1 MATRAAIGM
10 KQPDGTI
17 RAIYLHWDG
26 YVAGAGAILGG
37 WYKTP
42 EQVTALLD
50 LGDLSELDVTP
61 EKCVAY
67 HRDRHEPFRTPS
79 IYADKLDY
87 QYKGKS
93 DFGADYL
100 YLHED
105 GEWSVFGIYHE
116 PDWVR
121 LEIQIGKECEK

>member
-1 MATRAAIGM
+1 M
-10 KQPDGTI
+10 KQPDGTV

-67 HRDRHEPFRTPS
+67 HRDRHEPYRAPS
-79 IYADKLDY
+79 VYADKLDF
-87 QYKGKS
+87 QNKGKS
-93 DFGADYL
+93 DF
-100 YLHED
+100 
-105 GEWSVFGIYHE
+105 
-116 PDWVR
+116 
-121 LEIQIGKECEK
+121 

>member
-1 MATRAAIGM
+1 MPHFAGSE
-10 KQPDGTI
+10 K
-17 RAIYLHWDG
+17 AIYLHWDG
-26 YVAGAGAILGG
+26 YPGHAGAVLGG

-50 LGDLSELDVTP
+50 LGDLSEIEIDL

-67 HRDRHEPFRTPS
+67 HRDRHEPYRTPS
-79 IYADKLDY
+79 TYADKLEY
-87 QYKGKS
+87 QYKGKG
-93 DFGADYL
+93 DFGADYMYL
-100 YLHED
+100 YED